1 MAYRIARTSRTKF
14 FLLVLT
20 LLSLLSVLTVVSLSV
35 GSSAIPPAEALRC
48 LMGAECDEPIR
59 LVLRLRVTRTTASIL
74 VGCVLAVAGVLIQG
88 ITRNPLADPFILGI
102 SSTALATLSIALL
115 IDVSILAQRQLAI
128 SIALGGALLGYFL
141 TTSIGV
147 LAGGTG
153 LSLVLSGVAVSALFS
168 GVSHVLLYIL
178 QDRLRHPYANLL
190 MGSTSGILERDI
202 LYLAVPAVIS
212 LLSLYAL
219 GVPKALNA
227 YLFGEHYASQLGYR
241 VKLTMVTSAFIAS
254 LLTGASVAVV
264 GIVGFIGL
272 AGPHISRMLYGTSDH
287 RVIIVLSALAGSVL
301 AVSAD
306 ILARLITLFSTRGEL
321 PLGVITSIIGAPFL
335 AYLVIKGGRR

>member
-1 MAYRIARTSRTKF
+1 MAHRIAKASSVRFF
-14 FLLVLT
+14 FLMVALS
-20 LLSLLSVLTVVSLSV
+20 SLLLLFVVVSLAV
-35 GSSAIPPAEALRC
+35 GSSMIPPFEALRC
-48 LMGAECDEPIR
+48 LLGAGCDEAIK
-59 LVLRLRVTRTTASIL
+59 LVVSLRIARTTASIL
-74 VGCVLAVAGVLIQG
+74 VGCMLSVAGVLIQG

-102 SSTALATLSIALL
+102 SSTALAVLSAALL
-115 IDVSILAQRQLAI
+115 VDVSILAQRQLAI
-128 SIALGGALLGYFL
+128 SLALGGALLGYFL
-141 TTSIGV
+141 TTSLGV

-178 QDRLRHPYANLL
+178 QDELRHPYVNLL
-190 MGSTSGILERDI
+190 MGSTSGTLVRDI
-202 LYLAVPAVIS
+202 PYLVVPAVLS
-212 LLSLYAL
+212 LLALYAL
-219 GVPKALNA
+219 GIPKALNA

-241 VKLTMVTSAFIAS
+241 VKLTTIASAFIAS

-272 AGPHISRMLYGTSDH
+272 AGPHISRMLYGASDH
-287 RVIIVLSALAGSVL
+287 RVTIVLSALSGSAL

-306 ILARLITLFSTRGEL
+306 IVARLATLFSTRGEL

-335 AYLVIKGGRR
+335 AYLVIRGGRK

>member
-1 MAYRIARTSRTKF
+1 MAYEVIRTNRTRF
-14 FLLVLT
+14 FLLSLMFLT
-20 LLSLLSVLTVVSLSV
+20 LISLLAIVSLSI
-35 GSSAIPPAEALRC
+35 GSSAIPPFKALKC
-48 LMGAECDEPIR
+48 LLGVECYEPVR
-59 LVLRLRVTRTTASIL
+59 LVLGFRITRTIASIL
-74 VGCVLAVAGVLIQG
+74 VGCMLAVAGVLVQG

-115 IDVSILAQRQLAI
+115 IDVSILAQRQLSIA
-128 SIALGGALLGYFL
+128 IALGGAFLGYIL

-153 LSLVLSGVAVSALFS
+153 FSLVLSGIAVSALFS

-178 QDRLRHPYANLL
+178 QDRFRHPYINLL
-190 MGSTSGILERDI
+190 IGSTSGVLERDI
-202 LYLAVPAVIS
+202 PYLTVPA
-212 LLSLYAL
+212 LLSLLAL
-219 GVPKALNA
+219 YLLRIPKALNA
-227 YLFGEHYASQLGYR
+227 YLFGEHHASQLGYR
-241 VKLTMVTSAFIAS
+241 VKLTTITSAFIAS

-287 RVIIVLSALAGSVL
+287 RVTIVLSALAGSAL
-301 AVSAD
+301 AISAD
-306 ILARLITLFSTRGEL
+306 IVARLITLFSTRGEL